1 MEREEEDDLS
11 DDLSGFPLE
20 RSIVDDTRDNS
31 DREIMDGEEGSG
43 ELGEGE
49 RRGNGTAAGN

>member
-20 RSIVDDTRDNS
+20 RSIVDDGRDNS
-31 DREIMDGEEGSG
+31 DREIMDGEEGPEEG
-43 ELGEGE
+43 GEGE
-49 RRGNGTAAGN
+49 RRGNGTAAGD